1 MTGWLKSSDSER
13 LLSLQQPSARS
24 GISIKVIEKDWL
36 VTLVLN
42 AVL

>member
-13 LLSLQQPSARS
+13 LLSLQQASARS